1 MHSDENSSFNS
12 IPSQDDSQIAA
23 YQPGVRNEPAQLSNK
38 NSRTSEHHTGGLISR
53 TQSHISQRF
62 EDSAQDQEEV
72 LKIIESHKEGVE
84 NVLSRYETYSKNLGP
99 VESAIDQ
106 ETPEKFIPDPDS
118 KFHPEDKWQYPL
130 DVETGFRVVQFV
142 EDDREDPRCW
152 STRQKWNLTI
162 LLGVVCFAV
171 ALMSAIIT
179 GDMTSPAEYFGVSS
193 IVMCLCVSLMVWGF
207 GVGPLLFAPLSE
219 EFGRNW
225 VYHTTLLVAVVF
237 IVPCAV
243 AKNIGTLL
251 AFRFLDG
258 LAFSAPMCLIGGSLS
273 DMWRNEERGVAMSV
287 FSAAPFI
294 GPVMGP
300 IIGSLLSVKINWR
313 WPYYFMIIFSGCLY
327 IIMVIFLPETH
338 HQTILKKRAKKLR
351 KVTGDPSY
359 RALSEIQIRTFK
371 EIVEGTL
378 MRPVI
383 LLSELIVFLIT
394 LYMSIIYGLLYMF
407 FFAYPM
413 VYSEGKKWGD
423 IKTSLM
429 FIPLGVG
436 VLISTAISP
445 ILNKD
450 YLKRAQRYIDRGEVP
465 PAELRLIPMMIGS
478 IFVPVGLFAYA
489 WSSFPHVSWAG
500 PCFSGMACGFG
511 FLMLYNPANNYIV
524 DSYQHYAASGLAAKT
539 FVRSMWGGAV
549 PLFTIQMYHRLGYEW
564 ATTLMAFISLAC
576 VAIPFMFYIY
586 GARIRKRS
594 KYAYSPA
601 APTTTTVDD
610 VENGSAVKTEKHH
623 HSSNSSCSS

>member
-1 MHSDENSSFNS
+1 MLHSEGEESSISSVASF
-12 IPSQDDSQIAA
+12 
-23 YQPGVRNEPAQLSNK
+23 EPQA
-38 NSRTSEHHTGGLISR
+38 RTS
-53 TQSHISQRF
+53 
-62 EDSAQDQEEV
+62 SAQDQQEV
-72 LKIIESHKEGVE
+72 LKIIESHKDGVE
-84 NVLSRYETYSKNLGP
+84 QVLSRYDTYSKGLGP
-99 VESAIDQ
+99 VEAGIDQ
-106 ETPEKFIPDPDS
+106 EKPEKFVADPNTS
-118 KFHPEDKWQYPL
+118 LNPQDKWKYPV
-130 DVETGFRVVQFV
+130 DVDSGFRVVQFV
-142 EDDREDPRCW
+142 EDDRDDPRCW
-152 STRQKWNLTI
+152 PTRQKWNYTL
-162 LLGVVCFAV
+162 LLGLVCFDV
-171 ALMSAIIT
+171 AMMSAIIT
-179 GDMTSPAEYFGVSS
+179 GDMTSPAKYFGVSS

-207 GVGPLLFAPLSE
+207 GVGPLIFAPLSE
-219 EFGRNW
+219 EYGRNW

-258 LAFSAPMCLIGGSLS
+258 VAFSAPMCLIGGSLS

-300 IIGSLLSVKINWR
+300 IVGSLLSVKVNWR

-327 IIMVIFLPETH
+327 LVLVVFLPETH
-338 HQTILKKRAKKLR
+338 HQTILRKRAKMLR
-351 KVTGDPSY
+351 KLTGDPSY
-359 RALSEIQIRTFK
+359 RAISEIQIRSLK

-378 MRPVI
+378 LRPVI

-394 LYMSIIYGLLYMF
+394 VYMSIIYGLLYMF

-413 VYSEGKKWGD
+413 VYTEGKRWGD

-429 FIPLGVG
+429 FIPLGAG

-445 ILNKD
+445 LFNRD
-450 YLKRAQRYIDRGEVP
+450 YVRRAQRYIDRGEIP

-478 IFVPVGLFAYA
+478 VFVPIGLFSYA
-489 WSSFPHVSWAG
+489 WSSFPRVSWAG

-539 FVRSMWGGAV
+539 FVRSMWGGVV

-576 VAIPFMFYIY
+576 VAIPFMFYY
-586 GARIRKRS
+586 FGASIRKRS
-594 KYAYSPA
+594 RYAYYPEI
-601 APTTTTVDD
+601 PTTRTTVRDE
-610 VENGSAVKTEKHH
+610 ENDSSANKEDKNHISNPSV
-623 HSSNSSCSS
+623 SS